1 MLGRREKVILSGSEE
16 IRTYRDGSTGP
27 RDFLALNWT
36 KGPASR
42 ISRPVMLASRLLPAT
57 VSPRL
62 AIAVLAAAG
71 ALLVEVSQA
80 SARTA
85 FKPPPVVRGSTYLAL
100 GDSLTFGHVEPT
112 VVPAPNYSDPSSFVG
127 YPEIVGRLLR
137 LKVVNAACPG
147 ETSPSL
153 INSSALSNTCNAT
166 PTGTNGYRT
175 LYPLHVSYS
184 GSQLSFAVK
193 YLKKHRNVRLVS
205 LMIGA
210 NDFFLCEKMTTDSC
224 LSPSEYQPVSTTLS
238 GNVRTILSTI
248 RKKARYRGQIVLVN
262 YYSLNYASPPLNNVI
277 VAGNAA
283 LDTAAKPYNVRIADG
298 YGIFQSATSIFG
310 GNPCTAGLLTKLS
323 TGGCGVHATVAGQG
337 LLAQAVVYALRF

>member
-1 MLGRREKVILSGSEE
+1 MFASRFLRTTVFRLLSIAVVAASV
-16 IRTYRDGSTGP
+16 
-27 RDFLALNWT
+27 LAL
-36 KGPASR
+36 G
-42 ISRPVMLASRLLPAT
+42 
-57 VSPRL
+57 
-62 AIAVLAAAG
+62 
-71 ALLVEVSQA
+71 VSQA

-85 FKPPPVVRGSTYLAL
+85 FRPPPVVRGSTYLAL
-100 GDSLTFGHVEPT
+100 GDSLTFGYVEPT

-147 ETSPSL
+147 ETSASF
-153 INSSALSNTCNAT
+153 INTSAQSNGCENSYGGA
-166 PTGTNGYRT
+166 PVYRT
-175 LYPLHVSYS
+175 LYPLHVRYS

-193 YLKKHRNVRLVS
+193 YLKKHRKVRLVS

-210 NDFFLCEKMTTDSC
+210 NDFFLCEKTTADSC
-224 LSPSEYQPVSTTLS
+224 LSPSEYQALYTTLS

-248 RKKARYRGQIVLVN
+248 RKKARYRGQIVVVN
-262 YYSLNYASPPLNNVI
+262 YYSLNYANPTLNTI
-277 VAGNAA
+277 IAGGNAA
-283 LDTAAKPYNVRIADG
+283 MDSAAKPYNVRIADG

-323 TGGCGVHATVAGQG
+323 TGSCGVHATLAGQG